1 VSVWW
6 CRDWEWFLCEVHSFV
21 IWRIFGA
28 QAGSCEALV
37 SGELLF
43 GWKQRIR
50 EEGVQLVLTW
60 FDYKGFQEHRNILC
74 E

>member
-1 VSVWW
+1 
-6 CRDWEWFLCEVHSFV
+6 
-21 IWRIFGA
+21 
-28 QAGSCEALV
+28 LV